1 MRFICASALLMLSL
15 FLGPAVLAAT
25 VQPVEG
31 DVLINRGSGYEPVS
45 GPTQAK
51 VGDSVMASPGG
62 SARVVYD
69 DQCSVAVKPG
79 RVVAIAPEPPCKK
92 MASFDPDGTRMNA
105 GLAPGK
111 AFHEPP
117 PRRHHWGWV
126 PTAAITVV
134 VGLCIGDVICD
145 KSVSP

>member
-15 FLGPAVLAAT
+15 FLGTAVLAAT

-117 PRRHHWGWV
+117 PRRNWLPVALIG
-126 PTAAITVV
+126 AQFVV

-145 KSVSP
+145 DPVSK